1 MFMDLKEKTLC
12 SRLIFQGKI
21 IDLKVEDVRLPDGS
35 TSTREIVVHPGAVA
49 VIAVNQNNKLIFVK
63 QFRKAIEQVLLEIPA
78 GKLESGEDPKICA
91 IRELEEETGYRC
103 NRIKHIM
110 DFYSTP
116 GFTNEKIHL
125 YYAWDL
131 VKKTTKTD
139 DDEFLEVVELSINE
153 IRELMDTNNIKDS
166 KTLIAMLY
174 YLNRKDYL

>member
-131 VKKTTKTD
+131 AKKTTKTD